1 MTAPEERSPAR
12 EATRNRAA
20 HSNRP
25 HLSITT
31 RMEVEGLAHRLHA
44 MGPRVIYELLAD
56 LLRGRDLGETLADF
70 ARIDPALYA
79 AVAAIFLEGSR
90 A

>member
-1 MTAPEERSPAR
+1 MTLPEKRSPAR

-25 HLSITT
+25 QFSITT
-31 RMEVEGLAHRLHA
+31 RIEPEAFASRLHA
-44 MGPRVIYELLAD
+44 CGPRVLYELLAD

-70 ARIDPALYA
+70 GRIDPALYA
-79 AVAAIFLEGSR
+79 ALAALLLEGSR